1 MRTTIEDQSIRDSEV
16 PAMTEDRAAVDAK
29 DKVVVTCAVTGVL
42 TDPKRFN
49 VPVTPEE
56 MAEATRQAYD
66 QGASIVHTH
75 FRNQQPGA
83 GALPTWDV
91 TDVGNILSAIKAR
104 VPEII
109 ICMSTGVP
117 GSDIS
122 GPLACLEAFEPE
134 MAACNAGSL
143 NYLKLRKSGDWAWP
157 PLLFDNPVDKV
168 KSFLDAMTEHRVVP
182 EFECFDTGIV
192 RSVRMYKENGM
203 FEGDPHLSFVM
214 GVESGM
220 PARADLLPILKDELP
235 ENAHWQVIATGPGRE
250 KIWELHRACVE
261 LDGNVRTGLE
271 DTFYLPNGDQATD
284 NGQLIE
290 ALVGIARQ
298 VGKEP
303 ATPSETR
310 AMLGILD

>member
-1 MRTTIEDQSIRDSEV
+1 MSE
-16 PAMTEDRAAVDAK
+16 AREALNSS
-29 DKVVVTCAVTGVL
+29 DKIVVTCALTGVL
-42 TDPKRFN
+42 TDPKKFN

-56 MAEATRQAYD
+56 MAEATKQAYD

-75 FRNQQPGA
+75 FRSQTPGA
-83 GALPTWDV
+83 GALPTWDLEE
-91 TDVGNILSAIKAR
+91 VGSIMAAIRAR

-109 ICMSTGVP
+109 VCMSTGVP
-117 GSDIS
+117 GADIS
-122 GPLACLEAFEPE
+122 GPAACLKAFDPE

-143 NYLKLRKSGDWAWP
+143 NYLKIRRSGEWAWP
-157 PLLFDNPVDKV
+157 PLLFDNPVEKV
-168 KSFLDAMTEHRVVP
+168 KRFLDVMTERGVVP

-220 PARADLLPILKDELP
+220 PARADLVPILKDELP

-250 KIWELHRACVE
+250 KIWELHRAAVE
-261 LDGNVRTGLE
+261 LGGNVRTGLE
-271 DTFYLPNGDQATD
+271 DTFYLPTGETATD

-290 ALVGIARQ
+290 ALVGIARE

-303 ATPSETR
+303 ATPSEAR
-310 AMLGILD
+310 AILGIAH